1 MDGEERRQERGT
13 PALSLRGVVGA
24 MLLVPVL
31 AMGQGTTWVPT
42 GPDGGDV
49 RAFAVDRQAAGTV
62 YVGIENGG
70 LFRSADGGV
79 TWAPVGAAALGQSG
93 IRAVAVAPSNGAVVY
108 VATERAGV
116 FRSADRGASWG
127 PASAGLPSS
136 GASAPVVNALAVDP
150 ADPLRVWAGLG
161 GSTFTGQPR
170 LYRSIDGGASWA
182 VTGPAELADISINAL
197 ITAGPGSPPALLA
210 ATSRMGVWSST
221 DGGLT
226 WEKEGDAGLDGL
238 EVYDVALDTSVSAAG
253 SSARAGALALQWRE
267 WAATGGGGY
276 KKEPLNPWSFLNE
289 LPTYLR
295 QIKPMELGTAP
306 PPTPSPT
313 SDSPEPAGRAT
324 SPRVY
329 AATTTSGVYRS
340 DDSGAT
346 WGPANGG
353 LPVRSITCLEQP
365 DVDSIDIVLAGTEG
379 GGVYRTTSGGAS
391 WTRTSAGLAAASVTA
406 LAVDP
411 GSAATLYAGTAGGG
425 VLKSVDGGTSW
436 APAAVGDLVY
446 RDFDPHVTAL
456 AIDPD
461 VPATLYAATGQAAYT
476 STSGGAA
483 WSRLTPPAP
492 LSFPQVVAIEPGRTA
507 VWVGGFDGVARSTD
521 GGATWTSPTDGFNRR
536 VLSLAFDPGA
546 AQTVYAGTD
555 RTGVWKSSNAG
566 ATWVEVN
573 NDGGA
578 GWVRSGRIV
587 ALAVDPAH
595 PGTVYAGVDGR
606 AVWKSTDGGGSWS
619 PVSQGLVDPNT
630 LSYATPTALAF
641 DPHDPAAL
649 YATVGRSSFFSGG
662 GELAGIYRTT
672 DGGASWARFGD
683 GLAGRVLLSLT
694 PDPTT
699 AGRLY
704 VGSSGAGAFRLGPP
718 ASRPRTPRRKLGQ
731 G

>member
-1 MDGEERRQERGT
+1 MHSVNRHRESGAR
-13 PALSLRGVVGA
+13 ASLRRAGTCA
-24 MLLVPVL
+24 SLLVPVL
-31 AMGQGTTWVPT
+31 SLAQGTAWTPT

-62 YVGIENGG
+62 YVGIGNGG
-70 LFRSADGGV
+70 LFRSADGGA
-79 TWAPVGAAALGQSG
+79 TWAPVGAGALGQSG
-93 IRAVAVAPSNGAVVY
+93 IRAVAVAPSNGAVIY
-108 VATERAGV
+108 VASERAGV
-116 FRSADRGASWG
+116 FRSADRGASWS

-136 GASAPVVNALAVDP
+136 GSSAPVVNALAVDP

-170 LYRSIDGGASWA
+170 LYRSIDGGASWE

-197 ITAGPGSPPALLA
+197 ITGPGSPPALLG

-238 EVYDVALDTSVSAAG
+238 EVYDVALDTSVSAGG
-253 SSARAGALALQWRE
+253 SSVRAGALALQWRE
-267 WAATGGGGY
+267 WAATGGGGF
-276 KKEPLNPWSFLNE
+276 KKEPLGPWSFLNE

-295 QIKPMELGTAP
+295 QIKAMELGTAP
-306 PPTPSPT
+306 VPTPSPT
-313 SDSPEPAGRAT
+313 SGSPESAARAT
-324 SPRVY
+324 TARVF

-340 DDSGAT
+340 DDSGTT
-346 WGPANGG
+346 WGAANGG
-353 LPVRSITCLEQP
+353 LPVRSITHLAQP
-365 DVDSIDIVLAGTEG
+365 DPGSIDIVLAGTEG

-411 GSAATLYAGTAGGG
+411 GSAATLYAGTQGGG
-425 VLKSVDGGTSW
+425 VLKSTDGGASW
-436 APAAVGDLVY
+436 APAAVADLVY
-446 RDFDPHVTAL
+446 HDFDAWVSSL
-456 AIDPD
+456 AIDPST
-461 VPATLYAATGQAAYT
+461 PATVFLASNNGVFK
-476 STSGGAA
+476 STAGGAA

-492 LSFPQVVAIEPGRTA
+492 LSFPQVVAIEPGGAA
-507 VWVGGFDGVARSTD
+507 VWAGGFNGVARSTD
-521 GGATWTSPTDGFNRR
+521 GGATWTLPTDGFNGR

-578 GWVRSGRIV
+578 GWVRSGRIL
-587 ALAVDPAH
+587 ALAADPAH
-595 PGTVYAGVDGR
+595 PGTVYAAVDGR
-606 AVWKSTDGGGSWS
+606 AVWKTTDGGGSWS
-619 PVSQGLVDPNT
+619 QVREGLYDPST
-630 LSYATPTALAF
+630 LTHATPTALAF

-649 YATVGRSSFFSGG
+649 YAAVGSSFFFSGG
-662 GELAGIYRTT
+662 GELAGMYRTT
-672 DGGASWARFGD
+672 DGGAAWVRFGD
-683 GLAGRVLLSLT
+683 GLAGRTLLSLLV
-694 PDPTT
+694 DPTT

-718 ASRPRTPRRKLGQ
+718 ASRVRTPRRKLDRS
-731 G
+731 